1 MSIITAS
8 ADLVYTFRFLKL
20 LTQPWEETAAY
31 KAGIIDAK
39 GQRVKTVGI
48 TNINKDAYTPF
59 HRLVFNIKRLIPGN
73 RFASYAAALYLLKE
87 KYNVSDK
94 SIEKVLRKVGIEN
107 DLVENY
113 EWYMLDDKRISPGI
127 YRLTESKILNST
139 FEPVCRKMDK
149 IRISEKCYP
158 IGTVLGIDIYE
169 ATHVRTKQQIY
180 VAAQDLLK

>member
-1 MSIITAS
+1 MSLNNRIVKAKKVLCFGCSFTRYAWS
-8 ADLVYTFRFLKL
+8 TWAD
-20 LTQPWEETAAY
+20 
-31 KAGIIDAK
+31 
-39 GQRVKTVGI
+39 
-48 TNINKDAYTPF
+48 
-59 HRLVFNIKRLIPGN
+59 
-73 RFASYAAALYLLKE
+73 LLKE